1 MFKKLIKYLLDNGGY
16 TESSLASELKCSQS
30 TVSRIK
36 AGQEPRYSDGVAILK
51 LHDRAVVK
59 SGR

>member
-1 MFKKLIKYLLDNGGY
+1 MFKKMIKYLLETGRY
-16 TESSLASELKCSQS
+16 TESSLALELKCSQS

-36 AGQEPRYSDGVAILK
+36 AGQEPRYSDGVAIMK